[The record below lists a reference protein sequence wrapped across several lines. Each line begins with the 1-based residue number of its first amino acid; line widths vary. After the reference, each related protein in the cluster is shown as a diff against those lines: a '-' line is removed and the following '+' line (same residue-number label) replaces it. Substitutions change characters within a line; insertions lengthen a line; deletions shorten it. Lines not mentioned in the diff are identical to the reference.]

1 MTEEKME
8 ICSCCGGRGSI
19 SLGIENEKGL
29 LQRVNVPCYACG
41 GAGKVPSSWLKV
53 PKFDRSDKERGSG

>member
-41 GAGKVPSSWLKV
+41 GAGKVP
-53 PKFDRSDKERGSG
+53 KFDRSDKERGSG